1 MGSLYLPRL
10 SEQDVVDRYLAG
22 ESRGLL
28 GLRAKKS
35 DAWVVSCL
43 TRAGVPLRSPTE
55 AMAIMMRNRTE
66 TQMRQRGKRVVVFPP
81 GTTGRRRPS

>member
-1 MGSLYLPRL
+1 MGSLYIPKL
-10 SEQDVVDRYLAG
+10 SEDEVVARYVAG

-35 DAWVVSCL
+35 DAWVVACL
-43 TRAGVPLRSPTE
+43 IRAGVPLRTPSE
-55 AMAIMMRNRTE
+55 AMAIMMRNRAE
-66 TQMRQRGKRVVVFPP
+66 TQTRQGKRVVVFPP